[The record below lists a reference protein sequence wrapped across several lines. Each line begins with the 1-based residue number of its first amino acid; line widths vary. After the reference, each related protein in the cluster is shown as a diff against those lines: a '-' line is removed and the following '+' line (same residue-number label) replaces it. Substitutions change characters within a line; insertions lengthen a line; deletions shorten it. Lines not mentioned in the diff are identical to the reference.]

1 MSPAVP
7 AVWRTGHIRRRHRG
21 AQSKAGANL
30 IYKYPILL
38 DACANEMQL
47 KGDSMMSKCAA
58 PSPSYPPSVFA
69 SMQHVAV
76 CPL

>member
-1 MSPAVP
+1 MAQPCLVVSGT
-7 AVWRTGHIRRRHRG
+7 WGRW

-47 KGDSMMSKCAA
+47 KGDSMMSKCGPPAA
-58 PSPSYPPSVFA
+58 HRA
-69 SMQHVAV
+69 HVPTFPV
-76 CPL
+76 PYDTRGTSCTTL